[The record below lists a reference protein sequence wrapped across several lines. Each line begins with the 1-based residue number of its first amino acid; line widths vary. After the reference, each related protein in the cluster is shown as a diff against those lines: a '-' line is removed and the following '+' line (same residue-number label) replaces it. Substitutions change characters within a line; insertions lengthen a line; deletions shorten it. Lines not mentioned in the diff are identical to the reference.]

1 MVSNM
6 KHATVMAT
14 QPSSMQLSPATRYH
28 RRQEFLLVSPEEGV
42 AIKVNTGVNSDDPV
56 FLGLGNWVDLHL
68 IGLRL
73 RELGQGD
80 RVRSVGVGG
89 R

>member
-1 MVSNM
+1 M
-6 KHATVMAT
+6 
-14 QPSSMQLSPATRYH
+14 
-28 RRQEFLLVSPEEGV
+28 LVSPEEGV

-56 FLGLGNWVDLHL
+56 FLGLDNWVDLHL

-89 R
+89 G